1 MSSSEKTI
9 IGRFVSACAMVA
21 FAAFLLW
28 LAVWLIQQIWVW
40 LLIAV
45 VLAGVTTVTVMVLRF
60 RRDRWLR

>member
-1 MSSSEKTI
+1 MSSSEKTVL
-9 IGRFVSACAMVA
+9 GRFVSACAMVA

-45 VLAGVTTVTVMVLRF
+45 VLGGVIAVTVIFLRY
-60 RRDRWLR
+60 RRDRWFR

>member
-1 MSSSEKTI
+1 MSSSEKTVL
-9 IGRFVSACAMVA
+9 GRFVSACAMVA

-45 VLAGVTTVTVMVLRF
+45 VLAGVITVTVVALRF
-60 RRDRWLR
+60 RRDRWFR